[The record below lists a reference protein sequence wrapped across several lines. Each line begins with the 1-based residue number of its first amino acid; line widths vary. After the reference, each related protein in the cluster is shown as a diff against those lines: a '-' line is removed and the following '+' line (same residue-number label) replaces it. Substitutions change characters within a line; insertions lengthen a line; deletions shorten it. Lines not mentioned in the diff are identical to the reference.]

1 MARTTATNFS
11 GGLQFP
17 YATAATDL
25 FKKEDVQTL
34 ALAVD
39 GHDHSAGKGLTLPSG
54 LITSTMIA
62 DGTIV
67 AGDIANSTITGAKI
81 ANETITTTNILDGT
95 IATADLAA
103 NAITQVQIVSG
114 ASGTSTTS
122 ASLVDLLGMTVTA
135 TFGGG
140 RVVAWAV
147 GGFSQSNA
155 SFGVF
160 FTLSVDA
167 VDGTSI
173 LWNCPSAAYAAPMT
187 IVNDC
192 GTLSGS
198 HTIKARYSAPNGGT
212 TSCGYRALL
221 VVEYKR

>member
-1 MARTTATNFS
+1 MARTNATNFS

-103 NAITQVQIVSG
+103 NAITQVQI
-114 ASGTSTTS
+114 
-122 ASLVDLLGMTVTA
+122 
-135 TFGGG
+135 
-140 RVVAWAV
+140 
-147 GGFSQSNA
+147 
-155 SFGVF
+155 
-160 FTLSVDA
+160 
-167 VDGTSI
+167 
-173 LWNCPSAAYAAPMT
+173 
-187 IVNDC
+187 
-192 GTLSGS
+192 
-198 HTIKARYSAPNGGT
+198 
-212 TSCGYRALL
+212 
-221 VVEYKR
+221 